1 MAESGRKPM
10 SRTVRVFRAAALRFS
25 AEGAAF
31 MSQAIAYTALFS
43 LVPLTLLGVSM
54 LAFVYGTD
62 VGMVRANEAIQ
73 RYVPELGDL
82 LSSNVDAVVKFRGL
96 SGIVGLVG
104 LVWSGKNL
112 FQALTYALNRS
123 LGITRYRHIV
133 WDVAIALT
141 LVPAAGV
148 LLIVATVLPPII
160 TFIVSFAHLDSLR
173 WVPQIASYAASA
185 ALVFLASAFLYAY
198 LPNRR
203 PRWCAV
209 FPGALTCAA
218 GYSVAQI
225 AFAVYTTYASNAFQI
240 YGALSALFVLLL
252 WLDLIGVVFLF
263 GAFVSAAWEKDT
275 ESGALPL
282 AS

>member
-1 MAESGRKPM
+1 M
-10 SRTVRVFRAAALRFS
+10 SRLIRIFRAAGLRFS

-31 MSQAIAYTALFS
+31 LAQAIAFTALFS

-62 VGMVRANEAIQ
+62 AGVARANVAIAA
-73 RYVPELGDL
+73 YAPALGDL
-82 LSSNVDAVVKFRGL
+82 LSNNVATVVKLRGL
-96 SGIVGLVG
+96 SGIIGLIG
-104 LVWSGKNL
+104 LTWSGKNL

-141 LVPAAGV
+141 LVPVTGV
-148 LLIVATVLPPII
+148 ILIVATVLPVLI
-160 TFIVSFAHLDSLR
+160 TLFVQFAGLESLR
-173 WVPQIASYAASA
+173 WAPQIASYAGSA
-185 ALVFLASAFLYAY
+185 LLVFFVSALLYAY

-203 PRWCAV
+203 PRWGAV
-209 FPGALTCAA
+209 FPGALTCAV
-218 GYSVAQI
+218 GYSIAQI
-225 AFAVYTTYASNAFQI
+225 AFAVYTTFAANAFQV
-240 YGALSALFVLLL
+240 YGALSALFVLLV

-263 GAFVSAAWEKDT
+263 GAHVSAAWEKDT
-275 ESGALPL
+275 DTATLPL

>member
-1 MAESGRKPM
+1 MAEARVGLW
-10 SRTVRVFRAAALRFS
+10 SRIVRVFRAAALRFS

-31 MSQAIAYTALFS
+31 MSQAIAFTALFS

-54 LAFVYGTD
+54 LAFIYGSD
-62 VGMVRANEAIQ
+62 VGIARANAAIQ
-73 RYVPELGDL
+73 AYAPALGDL
-82 LSSNVDAVVKFRGL
+82 LSTNVEAVVKLRGI
-96 SGIVGLVG
+96 SGIIGLIG
-104 LVWSGKNL
+104 LAWSGKNL

-141 LVPAAGV
+141 LVPIAGV
-148 LLIVATVLPPII
+148 ILIVATVLPVVI
-160 TFIVSFAHLDSLR
+160 TLFVQFAGLESLR
-173 WVPQIASYAASA
+173 WAPQIASYGGSA
-185 ALVFLASAFLYAY
+185 VLVFLVSAFLYAY

-209 FPGALTCAA
+209 FPGALTCAV
-218 GYSVAQI
+218 GYSIAQI
-225 AFAVYTTYASNAFQI
+225 AFAVYTTFAANAFQV

-275 ESGALPL
+275 EPSALPL

>member
-1 MAESGRKPM
+1 
-10 SRTVRVFRAAALRFS
+10 VIRVFRAAGLRFS

-31 MSQAIAYTALFS
+31 MSQAIAFTALFS
-43 LVPLTLLGVSM
+43 LLPLTLLSVSM
-54 LAFVYGTD
+54 LAFVFGTQE
-62 VGMVRANEAIQ
+62 GMARANEAIHD
-73 RYVPELGDL
+73 YVPALGDL
-82 LSSNVDAVVKFRGL
+82 LSTNIDAVVRFRGV
-96 SGIVGLVG
+96 SGIIGLVS
-104 LVWSGKNL
+104 LAWSGKNL

-141 LVPAAGV
+141 LVPVAGV
-148 LLIVATVLPPII
+148 ILIVATVLPVVI
-160 TFIVSFAHLDSLR
+160 TLIVQFARLESLR
-173 WVPQIASYAASA
+173 WVPQIASYAGSA
-185 ALVFLASAFLYAY
+185 ALVFLVSAFLYAY

-203 PRWCAV
+203 PRWSAV
-209 FPGALTCAA
+209 LPGALTCAV
-218 GYSVAQI
+218 GYSLAQI
-225 AFAVYTTYASNAFQI
+225 AFAVYTTYASSAFQI

-275 ESGALPL
+275 EPGTLPL

>member
-1 MAESGRKPM
+1 
-10 SRTVRVFRAAALRFS
+10 
-25 AEGAAF
+25 
-31 MSQAIAYTALFS
+31 MSQAIAFTALFS
-43 LVPLTLLGVSM
+43 LVPLTLVGVSM
-54 LAFVYGTD
+54 LAFVYGSD
-62 VGMVRANEAIQ
+62 VGVARANAAIQ
-73 RYVPELGDL
+73 AYVPALGDL
-82 LSSNVDAVVKFRGL
+82 LSNNVDAVVKFRGL
-96 SGIVGLVG
+96 SGIIGLLG

-141 LVPAAGV
+141 LVPVAGV
-148 LLIVATVLPPII
+148 VLIVATVLPVVI
-160 TFIVSFAHLDSLR
+160 TLFVQFAGLESLR
-173 WVPQIASYAASA
+173 WAPQIASYSASA
-185 ALVFLASAFLYAY
+185 GLVFVASAFLYAY

-203 PRWCAV
+203 PRWGAV
-209 FPGALTCAA
+209 VPGALTCAI

-225 AFAVYTTYASNAFQI
+225 AFAVYTTYAANAFQI

-263 GAFVSAAWEKDT
+263 GAFVSAAWEKDGEAGT
-275 ESGALPL
+275 LPL

>member
-1 MAESGRKPM
+1 
-10 SRTVRVFRAAALRFS
+10 VFRAAGLRFS

-31 MSQAIAYTALFS
+31 MSQAIAFTALFS
-43 LVPLTLLGVSM
+43 LVPLTLVGVSM

-62 VGMVRANEAIQ
+62 EGIARADKAIMA
-73 RYVPELGDL
+73 YVPEIGDL
-82 LSSNVDAVVKFRGL
+82 LSTNIAAVVKFRGL
-96 SGIVGLVG
+96 SGIIGLLG

-141 LVPAAGV
+141 LVPVAGV
-148 LLIVATVLPPII
+148 ILIVATVLPVII
-160 TFIVSFAHLDSLR
+160 TLFVQFAGLESLR
-173 WVPQIASYAASA
+173 WVPQSTAYAASA
-185 ALVFLASAFLYAY
+185 GLVVVVSAFLYAY

-203 PRWCAV
+203 PRWGAV
-209 FPGALTCAA
+209 IPGALTCAV

-225 AFAVYTTYASNAFQI
+225 AFAVYTTYAANAFQI

-252 WLDLIGVVFLF
+252 YLDLIGVVFLF

-275 ESGALPL
+275 ENSTLPL